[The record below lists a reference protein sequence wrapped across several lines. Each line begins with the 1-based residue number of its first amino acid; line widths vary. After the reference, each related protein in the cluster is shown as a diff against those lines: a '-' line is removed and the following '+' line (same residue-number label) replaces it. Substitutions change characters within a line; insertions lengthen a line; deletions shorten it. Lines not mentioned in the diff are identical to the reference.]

1 MFSDEPSLPLLQLD
15 NHLLRFYDECDK
27 FQVEVNDNE
36 ETYAEARALET
47 TQAWQEME
55 SRVGGKAGVEMA
67 GDLVRLAW
75 DMCRFE
81 RAWQHHQ
88 DNQLYPV
95 WCSLFSQ
102 PDLDIFQFSEDLK
115 YYYDNG
121 PVFNI
126 TTRMTQP
133 LFEVWPYTGIFSEL
147 IAPLQDIFS
156 LLDAAVDENYT
167 GNVTVLNFGHSDTV
181 QPFMSALGLYYDGR
195 DLLVRVWCLE
205 SGVWCLVFRVWCLV
219 TGLLTAGHFGFS
231 ILFYL

>member
-133 LFEVWPYTGIFSEL
+133 LFEVWPYSGI
-147 IAPLQDIFS
+147 IFIINCNTEGYI
-156 LLDAAVDENYT
+156 LAA
-167 GNVTVLNFGHSDTV
+167 GCCG
-181 QPFMSALGLYYDGR
+181 G
-195 DLLVRVWCLE
+195 
-205 SGVWCLVFRVWCLV
+205 
-219 TGLLTAGHFGFS
+219 
-231 ILFYL
+231 